1 MLSTIE
7 KAITKRVIETA
18 LKAGYLVGAEAGE
31 SADIK
36 PTDNLEE
43 ILDPAFSYDV
53 VSLILQAPDY
63 DEEEDLREWIEL
75 DFFESQKY
83 IINNYSV
90 GLTAFMKDMSFK
102 GLVIDL

>member
-43 ILDPAFSYDV
+43 ILDSAFSYDV
-53 VSLILQAPDY
+53 VSLILHCLLYTSDAA
-63 DEEEDLREWIEL
+63 DE
-75 DFFESQKY
+75 
-83 IINNYSV
+83 
-90 GLTAFMKDMSFK
+90 
-102 GLVIDL
+102 

>member
-7 KAITKRVIETA
+7 KSITKRIVETA
-18 LKAGYLVGAEAGE
+18 LQAGYLVGAEAGE

-43 ILDPAFSYDV
+43 ILDSAFSYDV
-53 VSLILQAPDY
+53 VALILQSPNY

-75 DFFESQKY
+75 DFFENQKD
-83 IINNYSV
+83 IITNYSV
-90 GLTAFMKDMSFK
+90 GLTSFIKDISFK
-102 GLVIDL
+102 SLVIDL

>member
-31 SADIK
+31 LADIK
-36 PTDNLEE
+36 PTDNLEK
-43 ILDPAFSYDV
+43 ILDSAFSYDV

-75 DFFESQKY
+75 DFFESQKD

-90 GLTAFMKDMSFK
+90 GLTSFMKNMSFK